1 MVCCLLGVVIA
12 QILVGLVTH
21 DENMWSTTVLMT
33 WNFQC

>member
-12 QILVGLVTH
+12 LILVGLVAH
-21 DENMWSTTVLMT
+21 DEKMWCTTVPMA